1 MLKVK
6 FLNFGKRPDEDGYC
20 FKYGLEDVYNKSWV
34 EVIHMKFRDFITMLI
49 YDYNC
54 NWVEWLISTLSQLE
68 MEIKLLFDKELRND
82 LYCCNV
88 GQGYDENGK
97 ITTKAVQNIPK
108 HTLYC
113 QGCAYGV
120 YSSSIARF
128 FYGEQSD
135 GWCYYLGKGDF
146 SFTNPTDLLWDG
158 CKCCGINEDI
168 EIDEDEYYAI
178 GEEQLKK
185 IRESNELKK

>member
-68 MEIKLLFDKELRND
+68 MEIKLLFDKELVQ
-82 LYCCNV
+82 LY
-88 GQGYDENGK
+88 K
-97 ITTKAVQNIPK
+97 
-108 HTLYC
+108 
-113 QGCAYGV
+113 
-120 YSSSIARF
+120 
-128 FYGEQSD
+128 
-135 GWCYYLGKGDF
+135 
-146 SFTNPTDLLWDG
+146 
-158 CKCCGINEDI
+158 
-168 EIDEDEYYAI
+168 EYHRQL
-178 GEEQLKK
+178 EEKDAK
-185 IRESNELKK
+185 

>member
-20 FKYGLEDVYNKSWV
+20 FKYDLEDVYNKSWI

-68 MEIKLLFDKELRND
+68 MEIKLLFDKELRKD

-97 ITTKAVQNIPK
+97 ITTKAKIFRK
-108 HTLYC
+108 ALYIVRAVPMVYILHVLLVSFMVNS
-113 QGCAYGV
+113 QTDGV
-120 YSSSIARF
+120 TI
-128 FYGEQSD
+128 
-135 GWCYYLGKGDF
+135 
-146 SFTNPTDLLWDG
+146 
-158 CKCCGINEDI
+158 
-168 EIDEDEYYAI
+168 
-178 GEEQLKK
+178 
-185 IRESNELKK
+185 